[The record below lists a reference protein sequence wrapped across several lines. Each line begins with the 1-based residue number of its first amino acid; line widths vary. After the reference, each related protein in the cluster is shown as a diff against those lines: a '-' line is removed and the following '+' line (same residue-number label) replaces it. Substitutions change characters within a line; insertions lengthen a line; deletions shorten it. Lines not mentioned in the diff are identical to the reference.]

1 MIERMVRE
9 QIEKWIRDNR
19 DIFNEII
26 ESSVADYIVTL
37 DIYDILLEVATDHSD
52 DIVDGID
59 IEDIAREII
68 FENI

>member
-9 QIEKWIRDNR
+9 QIENWIKDHR
-19 DIFNEII
+19 DIFNDII
-26 ESSVADYIVTL
+26 ESSVADYLETL
-37 DIYDILLEVATDHSD
+37 DIHDILLEVATDHSD
-52 DIVDGID
+52 DIVVGID